1 MSNFEERLLSA
12 LKDDMASENLVTV
25 TPARRG
31 HGRLLGLAAAVTGAA
46 AATTLVLY
54 GGTASPAFAV
64 EKQADG
70 SIEVRISEFRD
81 PEDLER
87 RLRDENVN
95 ADVTYLPAGQTCKAP
110 RGRAKA
116 SGGRFE
122 ASIGS
127 IEGGGIVFKIKQ
139 GEITAG
145 QTLVMTISSD
155 PEHLDRPPAGMAL
168 EVVEG
173 TVGPCEVVPMPLPTP
188 GKWESRIDKRDD
200 SHGPGTSEKNTS
212 EKGGSG
218 KAENRT
224 DGPGTSEKDG

>member
-46 AATTLVLY
+46 AAATLVLY

-81 PEDLER
+81 PEELER

-122 ASIGS
+122 ASVGS
-127 IEGGGIVFKIKQ
+127 VEGGGGIVFKIKE
-139 GEITAG
+139 GEIIAG
-145 QTLVMTISSD
+145 QTLVMTVSSD
-155 PEHLDRPPAGMAL
+155 PEHLDRPPVGMAL

-188 GKWESRIDKRDD
+188 GKGEARIDKRDD
-200 SHGPGTSEKNTS
+200 SHGPGTGE
-212 EKGGSG
+212 EGRRG